1 MSLQNTEVTVQS
13 ALIVFSAYH
22 DMRLWMT
29 LTLPNWCDWGANS
42 DHQRIM
48 PGRRDLLPVLYNAWG
63 ALRALRSLTAEPTVM
78 RKIDQAPTPGAGSLH
93 SGTQALPPRRIRVIG
108 VPLDMGASRRGVD
121 MGPSAMR
128 VAGLEARLE
137 ALGHRVTD
145 GGNIRVEVA
154 ETLTSGS
161 DRARYLKPIAE
172 TCSRTA
178 DAVVKTLEEGMT
190 PLLLGGDHS
199 LAAGSISGVA
209 EFYRRQGQKIGVLWI
224 DAHSDINTPETSPSG
239 NVHGMPLAALLGLG
253 PEELGNL
260 YGYAPKISPE
270 NTVLIGI
277 RDIDAAERENIRR
290 AGIAEVYTMRDIDE
304 RGMRAVM
311 EEALRAAG
319 RGTAGYHVSLDMDW
333 IDPEDAPGVGT
344 PVRGGATYR
353 EAHLAMEI
361 LADHGRLLSFEIV
374 EVNPV
379 IDEHNRTA
387 DLAVELACS
396 AFGKKIL

>member
-1 MSLQNTEVTVQS
+1 
-13 ALIVFSAYH
+13 
-22 DMRLWMT
+22 
-29 LTLPNWCDWGANS
+29 
-42 DHQRIM
+42 M
-48 PGRRDLLPVLYNAWG
+48 P
-63 ALRALRSLTAEPTVM
+63 
-78 RKIDQAPTPGAGSLH
+78 DQPENPSSSSISPP
-93 SGTQALPPRRIRVIG
+93 SGMQAQPPRQIRILG

-137 ALGHRVTD
+137 ALGHQVTD
-145 GGNIRVEVA
+145 GGNILVEIA
-154 ETLTSGS
+154 ETQAAGS
-161 DRARYLKPIAE
+161 QNARYLKQIAE
-172 TCSRTA
+172 TCTRTA
-178 DAVVKTLEEGMT
+178 DAVIKTLEDGMT
-190 PLLLGGDHS
+190 PLVLGGDHS
-199 LAAGSISGVA
+199 LAVGTVSGVA
-209 EFYRRQGQKIGVLWI
+209 EFYRRQNQRIGVLWI
-224 DAHSDINTPETSPSG
+224 DAHSDINTPDTSPSG

-253 PEELGNL
+253 PDKLGNIF
-260 YGYAPKISPE
+260 GYSPKVSPE
-270 NTVLIGI
+270 NTVIIGV
-277 RDIDAAERENIRR
+277 RDIDAAERANIRR
-290 AGIAEVYTMRDIDE
+290 AGIGEVYTMRDIDE
-304 RGMRAVM
+304 RGMRTVM

-319 RGTAGYHVSLDMDW
+319 RGTVGYHVSLDMDW

-361 LADHGRLLSFEIV
+361 LADHGRMVSFEIV